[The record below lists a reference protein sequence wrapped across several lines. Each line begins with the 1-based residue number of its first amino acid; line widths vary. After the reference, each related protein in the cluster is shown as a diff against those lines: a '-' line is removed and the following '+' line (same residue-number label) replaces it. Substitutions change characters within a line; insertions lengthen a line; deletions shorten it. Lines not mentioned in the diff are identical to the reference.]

1 MEENKVEAP
10 ALLTTA
16 FVEMKVKSEIAKNK
30 LSISDLEP
38 RALEIVKNEDNLL
51 AMAALLKDIDRG
63 EEIALEIITGIKK
76 PLLEAS
82 ANCDAGKKLGFQ
94 EFERL
99 RGMVK
104 PDYEELLAG
113 VDAKKQAAAK
123 KAAADKA
130 IKIGIE
136 QTVTAFTQKIVTA
149 ANPKELS
156 DVERRI
162 NLEKSSSREKKYGE
176 FHTQAKVLYDEKL
189 MPLIK
194 SQKKRFTKLSLLHGQ
209 LEEAESDREMEEIDQ
224 LKEKIDVTSEEVKQ
238 IQAVAQDMLLNQDFF
253 PVIEAEEVLPEIR
266 VKRTDI
272 SFELADVAVA
282 LKKAPEL
289 LIIKLNNKAIRK
301 VAAQLKKDRAFE
313 GKDELIVDGIKY
325 IVTRQ
330 REAL

>member
-82 ANCDAGKKLGFQ
+82 ANCDAGKKLVFQ
-94 EFERL
+94 EFERR

-136 QTVTAFTQKIVTA
+136 QTVTAFTQMIVTA

>member
-82 ANCDAGKKLGFQ
+82 ANCDAGKKLVFQ

>member
-82 ANCDAGKKLGFQ
+82 ANCDAGKKLVFQ

-113 VDAKKQAAAK
+113 VDAKKRAAAK
-123 KAAADKA
+123 KADADKA

-136 QTVTAFTQKIVTA
+136 QTLTAFTQKIVTA

-194 SQKKRFTKLSLLHGQ
+194 SQKKRFAKISLLHGQ
-209 LEEAESDREMEEIDQ
+209 LEEAESDREMEEVDQ
-224 LKEKIDVTSEEVKQ
+224 LKEKIDVMSEEVKQ

-272 SFELADVAVA
+272 SFELADVVVA

-289 LIIKLNNKAIRK
+289 LVIELNNKAIRK
-301 VAAQLKKDRAFE
+301 VAAKMKKDGAFE

>member
-82 ANCDAGKKLGFQ
+82 ANCDAGKKLVFQ
-94 EFERL
+94 EFERR